1 MTAFCSEKAQAPCPQ
16 INGSS
21 HAEGV
26 QSLFTPAFAVAAFGQ
41 TLRGDALMKDF
52 SHADVAALARGQTDF
67 WRQEFLWLVGVA
79 GSMKEG

>member
-1 MTAFCSEKAQAPCPQ
+1 M
-16 INGSS
+16 IGS
-21 HAEGV
+21 HV
-26 QSLFTPAFAVAAFGQ
+26 LRFAVAVLGVM
-41 TLRGDALMKDF
+41 RGDALMKDF